1 MSGRGKGGKGLGK
14 GGAKRHRKIL
24 RDNIQGITKPAI
36 RRLARRGGVKRISGL
51 IYEETRGVLK
61 IFLENVI
68 RDSVTYTEHAK
79 RKTVTALDVVYAL
92 KRSGR
97 TLYVIAGFL
106 VRTLSSVVAAPSLSM
121 ASAYDGDFQL
131 PNEILVSIFAELSPP
146 SLALVSR
153 LSKRSNIVAERILYA
168 SIHITDF
175 ISPESPTPWK
185 TYLWCESVLKRLN
198 LVDTM
203 RKVHIRWQSDSS
215 PPPLPQYFIAFCE
228 RLGESLQYLHFLESL
243 EIQLGPANRISPLS
257 REPMHAVERILK
269 RCRFPYLQSCSIG
282 ADYTKGAAQ
291 PYTHVLAAF
300 LAHHPGLLHL
310 KIPDFHAALNLPTT
324 SLHQLSTFRG
334 SPDTAASL
342 LPGRSIQYL
351 ALNGADSD
359 LIRVLPMMSCTAVP
373 ILYLDLSSISAR
385 ITLMRSVA
393 TYLPNI
399 ESLRVRLALRHTL
412 HYSFTG
418 ITGTL
423 VPSLAASPRSP
434 LAIAQKILTTPSFM
448 QRILTGL
455 SAVLSAFTQLVLLD
469 LSPTDVGG
477 VGRADPSEELAL
489 CREWHRAC
497 PSLCRIIFPS
507 ETEFVLHHDAW
518 LAPAAQ
524 N

>member
-1 MSGRGKGGKGLGK
+1 
-14 GGAKRHRKIL
+14 
-24 RDNIQGITKPAI
+24 
-36 RRLARRGGVKRISGL
+36 
-51 IYEETRGVLK
+51 
-61 IFLENVI
+61 
-68 RDSVTYTEHAK
+68 
-79 RKTVTALDVVYAL
+79 
-92 KRSGR
+92 
-97 TLYVIAGFL
+97 
-106 VRTLSSVVAAPSLSM
+106 M

-198 LVDTM
+198 FVDTM

-393 TYLPNI
+393 TYLPNL

-418 ITGTL
+418 I
-423 VPSLAASPRSP
+423 
-434 LAIAQKILTTPSFM
+434 
-448 QRILTGL
+448 RILTGL